1 MFASM
6 IPSSVLL
13 FYFLLVFATAF
24 VLAIILTPLTAR
36 LAAHYGFLDQPAPRR
51 LHQTPTPR
59 HGGIPLFLAFIAAL
73 AVSLPFPRSDV
84 NEPTKLIGLMLGL
97 TVVAIVGAYDDAR
110 ELGALPQFAAQIL
123 AAGIAV
129 ASGVVIREIPNP
141 LGAVPIPLPG
151 LFAVAFTVFWIVGMM
166 NTINWLDGL
175 DGLAAGVTAIASAV
189 LFIHTFRLTQYSL
202 ALLPLAL
209 AGAALGFLIFN
220 FSPAR
225 MFLGSGAYLLGFAL
239 AVLSIIGG
247 AKVAS
252 ALLVLAIPILDVA
265 WQILNRVRT
274 GHSPFEADRGHL
286 HHRLYDFNIS
296 SRAIVALYYA
306 LTATFGALA
315 LILPSPVYKLIAL
328 IVIGIGAVA
337 VLIRLRKT

>member
-6 IPSSVLL
+6 IPTSVLAL
-13 FYFLLVFATAF
+13 YLVLVFFSSFA
-24 VLAIILTPLTAR
+24 LAVILTPLTAG
-36 LAAHYGFLDQPAPRR
+36 LAARWGFLDRPAPRR
-51 LHQTPTPR
+51 SHQTPTPR
-59 HGGIPLFLAFIAAL
+59 HGGIPLFIAFVAAL

-84 NEPTKLIGLMLGL
+84 NEPTKLAGLMLGL

-110 ELGALPQFAAQIL
+110 ELKALPQLAAQIL

-129 ASGVVIREIPNP
+129 ASGVVIREIPSP
-141 LGAVPIPLPG
+141 VGAVPIVLPE
-151 LFAVAFTVFWIVGMM
+151 LLAIAFTLFWIVGMT

-220 FSPAR
+220 FSPAK
-225 MFLGSGAYLLGFAL
+225 MFLGSGAPLLGFAL

-247 AKVAS
+247 AKVAT

-265 WQILNRVRT
+265 WQILNRLRT
-274 GHSPFEADRGHL
+274 GRSPFEADRGHL

-306 LTATFGALA
+306 LTAAFGALA

-328 IVIGIGAVA
+328 IVIGIGALA

>member
-1 MFASM
+1 MLAPM
-6 IPSSVLL
+6 VAPVALVI
-13 FYFLLVFATAF
+13 YFVLVFLTAF
-24 VLAIILTPLTAR
+24 VLALILTPLTAR
-36 LAAHYGFLDQPAPRR
+36 LAFRWGLLDQPASRR
-51 LHQTPTPR
+51 VHSTPTPR
-59 HGGIPLFLAFIAAL
+59 HGGVPIFIAFVAAL

-84 NEPTKLIGLMLGL
+84 NEPAKLAGLVLGL
-97 TVVAIVGAYDDAR
+97 TVVALVGAYDDAR
-110 ELGALPQFAAQIL
+110 ELKALPQFAAQFL

-141 LGAVPIPLPG
+141 LGAVAIELPE
-151 LFAVAFTVFWIVGMM
+151 LLAIFLTLFWIVGMM

-189 LFIHTFRLTQYSL
+189 LFIHTFRLMQYSL

-220 FSPAR
+220 FTPAR

-247 AKVAS
+247 AKVAT

-265 WQILNRVRT
+265 WQILNRVWT
-274 GHSPFEADRGHL
+274 GRSPFEADRGHL
-286 HHRLYDFNIS
+286 HHRLYDLAIS
-296 SRAIVALYYA
+296 PRAIVALYYA
-306 LTATFGALA
+306 LTAIFGALA

-328 IVIGIGAVA
+328 IIVGLGAVA
-337 VLIRLRKT
+337 VLTRLRGR

>member
-6 IPSSVLL
+6 ISSILVL
-13 FYFLLVFATAF
+13 YFILVFLTAF
-24 VLAIILTPLTAR
+24 ILALVMTPLTAR
-36 LAAHYGFLDQPAPRR
+36 LAVRLGWLD
-51 LHQTPTPR
+51 LPTPR
-59 HGGIPLFLAFIAAL
+59 RQHRIPTPRLGGIPLFIAFLAAL
-73 AVSLPFPRSDV
+73 AVSLPFSRSDV
-84 NEPTKLIGLMLGL
+84 NEPPKLVGLLLGL
-97 TVVAIVGAYDDAR
+97 TVVAIVGAYDDVR
-110 ELGALPQFAAQIL
+110 ELKAFPQFLVQIL

-129 ASGVVIREIPNP
+129 ASGVVIREIPSP
-141 LGAVPIPLPG
+141 FGTVPIELSE
-151 LFAVAFTVFWIVGMM
+151 LAAVAFTVFWIVGMM

-189 LFIHTFRLTQYSL
+189 LFVHTFRLTQYSL

-209 AGAALGFLIFN
+209 AGAALGFLVFN

-239 AVLSIIGG
+239 GVLSIIGG
-247 AKVAS
+247 AKVAT

-274 GHSPFEADRGHL
+274 GRSPFEADRGHL
-286 HHRLYDFNIS
+286 HHRLFDFNFS
-296 SRAIVALYYA
+296 SRAIVALYYT
-306 LTATFGALA
+306 LTAAFGVLA

-337 VLIRLRKT
+337 VLIRIRKT